1 MTHRTHIRASGVP
14 GALSAVSLAAALA
27 ACAGR
32 PPSPEV
38 SIPPAPVSSD
48 APHGPR
54 LSGGASSEW
63 ELAQRVLRAL
73 EERDAGAL
81 QALRVTESEY
91 KEHVF
96 PEFPEAKG
104 TIPADFHWFHLNVRS
119 WNGIEEAVRRY
130 GGLRFELLDVLPA
143 KGVTKYATYE
153 LWNKV
158 ELVVGLPDG
167 SIDQIRVFGS
177 LVHMDGVWKILGFPS

>member
-1 MTHRTHIRASGVP
+1 M
-14 GALSAVSLAAALA
+14 
-27 ACAGR
+27 
-32 PPSPEV
+32 
-38 SIPPAPVSSD
+38 APVSSGEER
-48 APHGPR
+48 GPR
-54 LSGGASSEW
+54 LSGGAPSAW
-63 ELAQRVLRAL
+63 ELAQRVLQAL
-73 EERDAGAL
+73 KDRDPNAL
-81 QALRVTESEY
+81 QALRVTETEY

-104 TIPADFHWFHLNVRS
+104 TIPVEFHWFHLNVRS
-119 WNGIEEAVRRY
+119 LNGLDDAILRY
-130 GGLRFELLDVLPA
+130 GGLDFELLDVLPT
-143 KGVTKYATYE
+143 KGVTQYATYE